1 MVDGEACCHGFL
13 VPLTCANLV
22 FTVELVAP
30 EERERLGRGYVSNKQ
45 CSEGLCQ
52 GLAWFT
58 HLLKEA

>member
-1 MVDGEACCHGFL
+1 MVVGEACCHGFL

-52 GLAWFT
+52 GLA
-58 HLLKEA
+58 